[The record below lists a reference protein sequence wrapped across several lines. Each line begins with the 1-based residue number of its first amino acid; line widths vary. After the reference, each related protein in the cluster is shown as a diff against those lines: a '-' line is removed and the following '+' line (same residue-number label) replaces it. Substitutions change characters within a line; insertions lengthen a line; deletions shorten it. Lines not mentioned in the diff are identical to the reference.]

1 MGYGTEWLLFGY
13 QNSSAT
19 LCNECQNRPLFSVHN
34 AFKSGRNYA
43 LAGQP
48 TGNAVRTAE
57 QLAERTDLL
66 LAKAEVLTHGIG
78 GPLPT
83 PKEQTL
89 FLLILSGPGQLHAC
103 GY

>member
-19 LCNECQNRPLFSVHN
+19 LCNECRNRPLFSAHN
-34 AFKSGRNYA
+34 AFMPDSNYG
-43 LAGQP
+43 LTGQP

-66 LAKAEVLTHGIG
+66 LAKAEILAHGIG
-78 GPLPT
+78 EPLPT
-83 PKEQTL
+83 FPITDPIYR
-89 FLLILSGPGQLHAC
+89 F
-103 GY
+103 